1 MFPVLFAR
9 RPFALRSRPPLAD
22 PVMQDMGESEFL
34 ERESEGSAKEA
45 ALREIDRL
53 DLSQMKTKLCL
64 PVEERGKGWSR
75 SRAEEAEKWYKRFL
89 KLCVLQDEKVV
100 PPGDVDEMW
109 HCHLLHTRKYH
120 EDCQRI
126 FGHYLHHSPSDGTD
140 EGKFRMEDSF
150 QTTLSRFEEFFGE
163 RPLEGKESS
172 RADCHCNGHCCGND
186 K

>member
-1 MFPVLFAR
+1 MFPALIAR
-9 RPFALRSRPPLAD
+9 RPFARRSRLPLAD
-22 PVMQDMGESEFL
+22 PVMHEMGKMEFL
-34 ERESEGSAKEA
+34 EREFEESAKEV

-53 DLSQMKTKLCL
+53 DLSPMKKKLCL
-64 PVEERGKGWSR
+64 PVAERGKGWSQ

-109 HCHLLHTRKYH
+109 HTHILFTRKYH
-120 EDCQRI
+120 EACRRI
-126 FGHYLHHSPSDGTD
+126 FGHYLHHSPSDGTE
-140 EGKFRMEDSF
+140 EGKHDMEASF
-150 QTTLSRFEEFFGE
+150 LTTLSRFDDFFGE
-163 RPLEGKESS
+163 RPLEGKDSS